1 MRNGL
6 GSASEDEARYS
17 VLDPSMKLCGPPL
30 LRCEIVPS
38 VVVEL
43 MSILPAL
50 SPRSEYTAVC
60 ALLDAIIPGAKADAV
75 ANDADLDPLV
85 LPPSSLSERLEVID
99 RPPYDDPPPNDD
111 PPRENARLLP
121 EVVRCMLDDALL
133 SALSRATLPLRS
145 SAIAAALS
153 EG

>member
-1 MRNGL
+1 ML
-6 GSASEDEARYS
+6 F
-17 VLDPSMKLCGPPL
+17 
-30 LRCEIVPS
+30 
-38 VVVEL
+38 
-43 MSILPAL
+43 
-50 SPRSEYTAVC
+50 RS
-60 ALLDAIIPGAKADAV
+60 IIPGAKADAV